1 MTVVPE
7 SAGTTTVVLLF
18 CGAGGLLL
26 LMHPDNAASTK
37 SEANIAFMLNPLT
50 SLKQCG
56 ASMMLSAV
64 HWIRPRPL
72 PTVGDLLQLGKKPGF
87 CRLITRC
94 MRPCFTAR
102 WLLHAARLSS
112 IGLKPMNT
120 ER

>member
-72 PTVGDLLQLGKKPGF
+72 PTVGDLLQLGKMPGF

-94 MRPCFTAR
+94 MRLCFTALACR
-102 WLLHAARLSS
+102 TRLGSVALDSS
-112 IGLKPMNT
+112 P
-120 ER
+120 

>member
-50 SLKQCG
+50 SLKRG

-72 PTVGDLLQLGKKPGF
+72 PTVGDLLQLGEKPGF
-87 CRLITRC
+87 CRLSTRC
-94 MRPCFTAR
+94 MRLCFTAR
-102 WLLHAARLSS
+102 LLVARGAAQ
-112 IGLKPMNT
+112 
-120 ER
+120 